1 MRYCTNCGS
10 PMGDERFCNQ
20 CGKDNGAAKTS
31 VPENSTGASATS
43 QVDMSA
49 FLNYASSIFFAIAA
63 IVLIAECCSGAKY
76 MSVYSML
83 YTGTSLFAL
92 VYFALGMWSCIPALK
107 FLLNIKK
114 DNSASVIGGA
124 VVMIV
129 IMIALCLIG
138 AVFMNSN
145 GIFKY
150 LSVVAG
156 VYKSK
161 VVTVII
167 LELIAAFAAILA
179 PRMTK

>member
-20 CGKDNGAAKTS
+20 CGTDNGAVKTAMPENAAGAS
-31 VPENSTGASATS
+31 VPS

-49 FLNYASSIFFAIAA
+49 ILNYASSIFFAIAS
-63 IVLIAECCSGAKY
+63 IVLLAECCRSAKY
-76 MSVYSML
+76 VSVYSML

-92 VYFALGMWSCIPALK
+92 IYLAVGMWSCIPALK

-124 VVMIV
+124 VVMIA
-129 IMIALCLIG
+129 IMIVLCLINV
-138 AVFMNSN
+138 VFLKGN
-145 GIFKY
+145 GIFKF
-150 LSVVAG
+150 LSVMAG
-156 VYKSK
+156 FYKSK
-161 VVTVII
+161 VITVII